1 MTVLQNQ
8 EVLDSSSKFAIS
20 FFAERFLGSGIST
33 GFMTVT
39 SIPSKVLGKASENR
53 ESLSLIHI

>member
-8 EVLDSSSKFAIS
+8 EVLDLSPKFGIS
-20 FFAERFLGSGIST
+20 FFAERFLGSTIST

-39 SIPSKVLGKASENR
+39 LMPSNIK
-53 ESLSLIHI
+53 